1 MVERAKGQARDRDR
15 DRLLEENLGLVEG
28 VARRF
33 EGRGE
38 PRDDLIQV
46 ASIGLIKAAER
57 FEPERGVPFR
67 AYAMTTMV
75 GEVKRHFRD
84 KSWAIKVPRRIQEH
98 RRLIVSAVDELSQK
112 LGRSPKISEIASH
125 TGLALDAVAESLAAG
140 GAYQPDSL
148 PDEEHELAPG
158 GRGLMT
164 EATDESVDAMM
175 SVEPGL
181 ARLSSLERQIV
192 VLRFFQDL
200 SQRQIAAAVGISQMH
215 VSRLL
220 SKAMRVLREW
230 ADESASQSRRG
241 DRYDSP

>member
-1 MVERAKGQARDRDR
+1 MAPDR
-15 DRLLEENLGLVEG
+15 DRLLEDHLGLVHG

-38 PRDDLIQV
+38 PIDDLIQV

-84 KSWAIKVPRRIQEH
+84 KSWTIKVPRRIQEH
-98 RRLIVSAVDELSQK
+98 RRLIGSAIDELSQK
-112 LGRSPKISEIASH
+112 LGRSPRISEIAAH
-125 TGLALDAVAESLAAG
+125 TGLALDAVTESLAAS
-140 GAYQPDSL
+140 GAYQPDAL
-148 PDEEHELAPG
+148 PDEDHDLVTVPADIGIEPSG
-158 GRGLMT
+158 
-164 EATDESVDAMM
+164 EAVEAMLSVA
-175 SVEPGL
+175 PGL

-192 VLRFFQDL
+192 ALRFFHDL
-200 SQRQIAAAVGISQMH
+200 SQREIAARVGISQMH

-220 SKAMRVLREW
+220 AKAMRVLREW
-230 ADESASQSRRG
+230 ADESVQRAGVEKR
-241 DRYDSP
+241 P